1 MIKNIINYYPRA
13 YVGNGGVTVAMWKY
27 IEAYKKKYVNLYV
40 AFDKN
45 LHKEQSLVI
54 KGVKKIKVKHHLFGG
69 FRFPEN
75 FLKNFSEETILIL
88 HSGYLFHNMVAAFY
102 AKNKKIK
109 IVLIPHGAY
118 HPNVIKKNFLLKK
131 IFIFLESFVYKKLYL
146 IQAYNSEDLK
156 HLKKT
161 FKKNK
166 ISVIPI
172 PITIKKEKKKKNKL
186 NKGKYFSYMGR
197 YDIYTKGLDLLI
209 KAYKEVP
216 KDLRIPIILH
226 GVDGKYGTKKDV
238 IQLVKNE
245 NLDKIIKVKGAI
257 YGNEKDNFL
266 SKSFM
271 GIFLS
276 RNDGFPIAVMEHF
289 AKNKPCLISK
299 EATIW
304 KMTKK
309 NNLGL
314 VTDLQI
320 KSIKDIFCTI
330 LKNKTTFAKIY
341 KPKKFI
347 ENNLNNNV
355 INETFYKNF
364 K

>member
-13 YVGNGGVTVAMWKY
+13 YVGNGGVTSAMWKY
-27 IEAYKKKYVNLYV
+27 IEAYKKELVNSYV
-40 AFDKN
+40 AFDESLYKKQP
-45 LHKEQSLVI
+45 LEVKE
-54 KGVKKIKVKHHLFGG
+54 VKKIKVKHYLFWR

-75 FLKNFSEETILIL
+75 FLKDFSEETILIL
-88 HSGYLFHNMVAAFY
+88 HSGYLFYNMIAAHY
-102 AKNKKIK
+102 ATKQNIK
-109 IVLIPHGAY
+109 TVLIPHGAY
-118 HPNVIKKNFLLKK
+118 HPTVLKKNTFFK
-131 IFIFLESFVYKKLYL
+131 ILFIFLESFIFKKLYL
-146 IQAYNSEDLK
+146 IQAFNSEDLK
-156 HLKKT
+156 HLKKI
-161 FKKNK
+161 FKKTK
-166 ISVIPI
+166 ISIIPT
-172 PITIKKEKKKKNKL
+172 PIVIKKEKKKKNVL

-238 IQLVKNE
+238 TQLVKNE

-347 ENNLNNNV
+347 EKNLNNNV